1 MYYNTHMKDRYVC
14 SNSDTHN
21 NWARCKEKNQI
32 TDGKKVS
39 VDSLP
44 VMKHYTEE
52 YLYERRIEYYSLLQ
66 K

>member
-1 MYYNTHMKDRYVC
+1 MYYNMHMKDRYGC
-14 SNSDTHN
+14 SNSGTHN

-39 VDSLP
+39 VP
-44 VMKHYTEE
+44 VMKYYTEE
-52 YLYERRIEYYSLLQ
+52 HLYVRRIEYYSLLQ

>member
-1 MYYNTHMKDRYVC
+1 MKDRYVY

-21 NWARCKEKNQI
+21 NWARCKEKIQI
-32 TDGKKVS
+32 TDGKKIN

-44 VMKHYTEE
+44 VMKYYTEE
-52 YLYERRIEYYSLLQ
+52 HLYVRRIEYYSLLQ